1 MSLASLKLSRF
12 DHVVISFLLGILLL
26 TGFVIWRGDQLGL
39 EVVAFSP
46 TAEQASTQAI
56 VQIIFNEPLDPAT
69 EPALSLEP
77 PVTGTISFERE
88 TLTFW
93 PAQPLSTDMTYR
105 VSLTA
110 GVVSERGRRLLQPV
124 TWEFRTRQSRIL
136 YLGLDASEQNQIY
149 VSEIPAGGQG
159 TLPTQLTEAPFV
171 VDFSVAPDG
180 SAIVYTILR
189 DDGGSDLWIM
199 AADGSNQRKL
209 LACVEAACS
218 NTSWSPDGRRI
229 IYEWRNI
236 PTPGAPP
243 GAPRLWWLDAD
254 TGETVPVFQDSQLL
268 GLGARLSADGRW
280 LSFVSPIDQG
290 IQVYNLEDGSALL
303 ISNQMGSPAVW
314 NPQDNALLMSN
325 ISLSEE
331 QWAVYLEKVDVESEE
346 RTPLSQQG
354 DVDDSSPAWSPDGEW
369 IAFGRKQPRTPMGR
383 QLWLMRADGSD
394 PHALT
399 NDADV
404 HYGPFAWS
412 PDGRYILLQRYD
424 LAEPYA
430 RAAIGLLEV
439 GTGIMREV
447 AAPGT
452 QPAWLP

>member
-1 MSLASLKLSRF
+1 MSLASFNLSPF
-12 DHVVISFLLGILLL
+12 DRIVISFLVGVLLL
-26 TGFVIWRGDQLGL
+26 TGFVVWRGDQLGL
-39 EVVAFSP
+39 EVITFSP
-46 TAEQASTQAI
+46 SVEPASTQAN
-56 VQIIFNEPLDPAT
+56 VQITFNEPLDPAT

-77 PVTGTISFERE
+77 PISGTISFEGD

-93 PAQPLSTDMTYR
+93 PGQPLSANVTYR
-105 VSLTA
+105 VTLAA
-110 GVVSERGRRLLQPV
+110 GVVSERGRRLSQPV
-124 TWEFRTRQSRIL
+124 TWEFRTRPARIL

-149 VSEIPAGGQG
+149 LADVPAAGDSA
-159 TLPTQLTEAPFV
+159 LPTQLTEAPFV

-180 SAIVYTILR
+180 SSIVYTVLR
-189 DDGGSDLWIM
+189 DDGGSDLWMM
-199 AADGSNQRKL
+199 AADGSSQREL

-236 PTPGAPP
+236 PTPGAAP
-243 GAPRLWWLDAD
+243 GAPRLWWLDPD

-290 IQVYNLEDGSALL
+290 IQVYNLEDGSSLL
-303 ISNQMGSPAVW
+303 IPNQMGSPAVW
-314 NPQDNALLMSN
+314 NPQENALLMSN
-325 ISLSEE
+325 ITLSED
-331 QWAVYLEKVDVESEE
+331 QWAVYLEKVDAESEE
-346 RTPLSQQG
+346 TTTLSQQG
-354 DVDDSSPAWSPDGEW
+354 DVDDSSPTWSPDGEW

-394 PHALT
+394 AHALT
-399 NDADV
+399 DDADI

-430 RAAIGLLEV
+430 KAAIGLLEV
-439 GTGIMREV
+439 DTGEMREI
-447 AAPGT
+447 AAPGM
-452 QPAWLP
+452 QPVWLP